1 MKRLRRSAIFVF
13 VILGICLVVSTIAL
27 SNEYTCYI
35 KAPDQDVYVRVFNV
49 DDSRNKSD
57 EIWSGVIPKYE
68 QQSITSRTAYI
79 IFDVRRASP
88 EGPFKGGTSTACTGG
103 GVIRV
108 LP

>member
-1 MKRLRRSAIFVF
+1 MDILQRSAIIILIVLG
-13 VILGICLVVSTIAL
+13 VCLGISTTTFC
-27 SNEYTCYI
+27 SEYTCYI
-35 KAPDQDVYVRVFNV
+35 KAPDEDVYVRVFNV